1 MRDFMRRVRLAF
13 GGAENKGDTA
23 APQGERSLDV
33 ALERRAAFQAGAAKA
48 FLSDLDV
55 EPVRPVGA
63 DSPDLEPRH
72 PSLCRR
78 PDVSVVLGSL
88 DRVELLK
95 IAIDSVR
102 QELETLDGEIIVID
116 GGSKDGALEWLVSQ
130 PDIITVVQN
139 NRFEAGD
146 LKMRRRSWG
155 GFMNIA
161 FKAAAAE
168 NVVMI
173 SDDCRLLPGA
183 IKAGLARMEQARS
196 VGLSV
201 GGCAFYFRNWP
212 EETQYYV
219 QRTLGGNLMV
229 NHGVYSKR
237 ALEAVG
243 FANEDDYVFY
253 KADTDLSL
261 RLWRAGYAILDS
273 RDSICEHYVGIAES
287 LRESNN
293 AVMDY
298 DREQMRRLWPEL
310 VSGEPVR
317 KMGKLTLDLEPGD
330 SIEALWRPLRE
341 AEQRTLDQAAEAETS
356 RRAPAKA
363 KRTRKPAAPRGGA
376 TANSAGSAKAAAS
389 PSGGAKP
396 ARKAKPAAK
405 TGGAA
410 PNRRKKTA
418 RTAGDAPPSPAQGS
432 GGRHLSASQNT
443 EATRGAAAPLPGAT
457 PAAKR
462 STRKASATVRTTESR
477 NEPNKKK

>member
-1 MRDFMRRVRLAF
+1 MRDFMRRVRRAF
-13 GGAENKGDTA
+13 GGAQSRDDGA
-23 APQGERSLDV
+23 APPDGRSLDV
-33 ALERRAAFQAGAAKA
+33 ARNRRTAFQTSTAKA
-48 FLSDLDV
+48 FLSDQDV
-55 EPVRPVGA
+55 EPIRPVGA

-78 PDVSVVLGSL
+78 PHVSVVLGSL

-116 GGSKDGALEWLVSQ
+116 GGSKDGALEWLVAQ

-139 NRFEAGD
+139 NRFQAGD
-146 LKMRRRSWG
+146 QKMRRRSWG

-196 VGLSV
+196 AGLSV

-212 EETQYYV
+212 AETQYYV

-330 SIEALWRPLRE
+330 SVEALWRPLRE
-341 AEQRTLDQAAEAETS
+341 AEQRALDQAAEAETS
-356 RRAPAKA
+356 QRAPEK
-363 KRTRKPAAPRGGA
+363 
-376 TANSAGSAKAAAS
+376 
-389 PSGGAKP
+389 AKP
-396 ARKAKPAAK
+396 ARKRATARAGATVNRAGSAKPAAS
-405 TGGAA
+405 TSGGPKPARPATKAA
-410 PNRRKKTA
+410 KPASTTQKRRKKTA
-418 RTAGDAPPSPAQGS
+418 RTAGDTPPSPAQGS
-432 GGRHLSASQNT
+432 GGRQRSASKT
-443 EATRGAAAPLPGAT
+443 TAAKPST
-457 PAAKR
+457 PKAAKR
-462 STRKASATVRTTESR
+462 PARKASASVRKAKTQDET
-477 NEPNKKK
+477 NKKT

>member
-1 MRDFMRRVRLAF
+1 MRDFMRRVRGAF
-13 GGAENKGDTA
+13 GGAQTKDDGA
-23 APQGERSLDV
+23 APPDQRSPDV
-33 ALERRAAFQAGAAKA
+33 ALDRRAAFQSSSAKA
-48 FLSDLDV
+48 FLSDQDV
-55 EPVRPVGA
+55 EPIRPVGA

-72 PSLCRR
+72 PSLCPR
-78 PDVSVVLGSL
+78 PVVSVVLGSL

-95 IAIDSVR
+95 IAIDSIR

-116 GGSKDGALEWLVSQ
+116 GGSKDGALEWLVAQ

-139 NRFEAGD
+139 NRFEAGGQ
-146 LKMRRRSWG
+146 KMRRRSWG

-161 FKAAAAE
+161 FKAAAAD

-183 IKAGLARMEQARS
+183 IKAGLARMEEARS
-196 VGLSV
+196 AGLSV

-212 EETQYYV
+212 AETQYYV

-229 NHGVYSKR
+229 NHGVYSKT

-261 RLWRAGYAILDS
+261 KLWRAGYAILDS

-310 VSGEPVR
+310 VSGEAVR

-330 SIEALWRPLRE
+330 SVEALWRPLRD
-341 AEQRTLDQAAEAETS
+341 AEQRALDRAADAETS
-356 RRAPAKA
+356 QRTPEKA
-363 KRTRKPAAPRGGA
+363 KPARKRSPSRAGA
-376 TANSAGSAKAAAS
+376 TGNRAGSAKPAAS
-389 PSGGAKP
+389 TSGGAKP
-396 ARKAKPAAK
+396 ARPAKTGAKTAAKPATATQK
-405 TGGAA
+405 
-410 PNRRKKTA
+410 RRKKTA
-418 RTAGDAPPSPAQGS
+418 RTAGDTPPSPAQGS
-432 GGRHLSASQNT
+432 DGRQQSDAKT
-443 EATRGAAAPLPGAT
+443 AAAQPTAPQ
-457 PAAKR
+457 AAKR
-462 STRKASATVRTTESR
+462 PARKEPARARDAKSQDQTNNKST
-477 NEPNKKK
+477 